1 MDKFNQFISSLAPKK
16 TAKPSSPFSKPLYP
30 TPTGNSSKVTGV
42 FAPPKPTVTPVTSNA
57 GATNPVVRKTTTSS
71 MLPPAGQ
78 QYVNNLSAPEKRDS
92 SGLLI
97 NPADAK
103 FDRNTGK
110 SIGGIATPNTP
121 TPTAPTSS
129 PTAPESPYLKYLN
142 SLFDPSQLK
151 SASKASIDANKRLAD
166 IQNRNETQQLEG
178 RVNYENALDES
189 GGLRSGAIQTA
200 GGIQRRASA
209 ESAYGALEESAAA
222 RTAGVYQNNFDSML
236 GAGKSLYEIE
246 QDQLEQNKPIEVG
259 GVLYQKQEDGTY
271 KPLTPTEQESA
282 EGFTLG
288 EGQTR
293 YDAQGNIIAQGG
305 SSSPITGT
313 YEAGMNP
320 TVDAYV
326 KGIKSGTYKPSDVPE
341 EYQNAVAQA
350 MSQASNQ
357 PSESSKEVIS
367 IIDTLLAN
375 PKLDRIFGPVDQ
387 FVGGMLGEAAVA
399 KNYFNQLKGV
409 LSLENRQK
417 LKGQGA
423 ISDFEFRVLGQAA
436 TALGRNL
443 GNEFA
448 RAELQKLKDKL
459 SGNAP
464 IPTTPT
470 EGDVWKAP
478 DGVEYEF
485 KKGLWSPMGSF
496 NKVGGDTNRATSLE
510 DAKARIARNESEGN
524 GGYQALGPVVTS
536 GQYKGERALGK
547 YQVMPGNL
555 PEWSKEA
562 IGRVVTPTEFMNN
575 PQLQEAIVSDRLTK
589 IHKKYGNWSDVASV
603 WFTGQPLAKGGNKK
617 DVLGTTGQDYV
628 RKFNA

>member
-1 MDKFNQFISSLAPKK
+1 MDKFNQFISSITPKK
-16 TAKPSSPFSKPLYP
+16 KATTSPFYP
-30 TPTGNSSKVTGV
+30 TPTGNSPKVTGV
-42 FAPPKPTVTPVTSNA
+42 LAPQKPTASPVTSNA
-57 GATNPVVRKTTTSS
+57 GATNPVIPKVTSPRS
-71 MLPPAGQ
+71 TLPPAGQ
-78 QYVNNLSAPEKRDS
+78 QYVNNLSAPEKRDAN
-92 SGLLI
+92 GLLI

-110 SIGGIATPNTP
+110 PIGGITAPNTP
-121 TPTAPTSS
+121 TPTTPTSS
-129 PTAPESPYLKYLN
+129 PTAPQSPYAKYLN
-142 SLFDPSQLK
+142 SLFDPDQLK
-151 SASKASIDANKRLAD
+151 STQDASAQANLRLAG
-166 IQNRNETQQLEG
+166 IQSRNEKQALDG
-178 RVNYENALDES
+178 RVNYENALDKS
-189 GGLRSGAIQTA
+189 GGLLSGARQSANMIN
-200 GGIQRRASA
+200 RRASA
-209 ESAYGALEESAAA
+209 ESAYGAIEEGAAA

-246 QDQLEQNKPIEVG
+246 QDELKRNEPIEVG
-259 GVLYQKQEDGTY
+259 GVLYQKQGDGTY
-271 KPLTPTEQESA
+271 KPLTPTEQDSA

-305 SSSPITGT
+305 SSSPLTGP
-313 YEAGMNP
+313 YEAGTNP
-320 TVDAYV
+320 TIDAYV
-326 KGIKSGTYKPSDVPE
+326 KGIQSGTYKVSDVPD
-341 EYQNAVAQA
+341 EYQDAVAQA

-387 FVGGMLGEAAVA
+387 FLGGMLGEAAVA

-423 ISDFEFRVLGQAA
+423 ISDFEFKVLGQAA

-485 KKGLWSPMGSF
+485 KKGLWSPMGNF

-510 DAKARIARNESEGN
+510 DAKARIARNESEGS

-536 GQYKGERALGK
+536 GQYQGERALGK

-555 PEWSKEA
+555 AEWSKEA
-562 IGRVVTPTEFMNN
+562 VGRSVTTTEFMNN

-589 IHKKYGNWSDVASV
+589 IFKRYGNWSDVASV

-617 DVLGTTGQDYV
+617 DVLGTTGRDYV
-628 RKFNA
+628 RNFNA